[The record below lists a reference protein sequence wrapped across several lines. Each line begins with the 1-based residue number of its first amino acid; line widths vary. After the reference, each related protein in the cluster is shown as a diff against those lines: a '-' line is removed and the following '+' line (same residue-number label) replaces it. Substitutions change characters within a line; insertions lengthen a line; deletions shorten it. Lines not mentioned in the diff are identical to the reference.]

1 MTTMRAAARVVWAG
15 VTVLA
20 LGTAGYVVIEHV
32 SVFEALYM
40 TVITISTIGFS
51 EVFPLSVAGRAFT
64 MVLAFS
70 GVGIM
75 LYAVSTVAAIV
86 VETDLRKILGLRR
99 EHRVIKRMTG
109 HIVVCGAGRMGRG
122 VVEILRHREV
132 GMVVVERDPECC
144 RGLEGESIPVVQ
156 GDATQSDVL
165 LEAGIDRAVTMISS
179 LAEDAHNV
187 YAVLLARQLNPAI
200 TIIARAVEE
209 GAEER
214 LRLAGANTV
223 MNPYRIGSMR
233 IAYTALK
240 PTVIDFLDA
249 SLPGTDQELELAE
262 VSVRDGAELVGKS
275 LAGAQVRTR
284 FGVIVVAL
292 RRGGTSLFNPSPNS
306 QIEAGDVLV
315 ALGPVQAIEGLEGA
329 CE

>member
-1 MTTMRAAARVVWAG
+1 MTTVRAAARVVWAG
-15 VTVLA
+15 LAVLA
-20 LGTAGYVVIEHV
+20 IGTVGYVVIEGV
-32 SVFEALYM
+32 STFDALYM
-40 TVITISTIGFS
+40 TVITITTIGFS
-51 EVFPLSVAGRAFT
+51 EIFPLSVAGRAFT
-64 MVLAFS
+64 MILALA

-75 LYAVSTVAAIV
+75 LYAVSTVAAVV

-99 EHRVIKRMTG
+99 EHRMIRRMAN

-122 VVEILRHREV
+122 VVDILRRRGVE
-132 GMVVVERDPECC
+132 MVVVERDQERC
-144 RGLEGESIPVVQ
+144 RELEDDDILIVN
-156 GDATQSDVL
+156 GDATQSNVL
-165 LEAGIDRAVTMISS
+165 LEAGIERAATMISS

-187 YAVLLARQLNPAI
+187 YTVLLARQLNPTI

-209 GAEER
+209 GSEER

-249 SLPGTDQELELAE
+249 SLPGTDQELEMAE
-262 VSVRDGAELVGKS
+262 VPVRGGAELAGKS

-292 RRGGTSLFNPSPNS
+292 RRGDTSLFNPSPDS
-306 QIEAGDVLV
+306 LIEPGDVLV
-315 ALGPVQAIEGLEGA
+315 ALGPVQAIENLEDA